1 MLHPL
6 LIALETG
13 MKCKQN
19 IPSLKFRLNR
29 NPPKTSSSEKN
40 KITVTVQHRAK
51 DRDSEWEKAK
61 EKWKSERE
69 RQRLR
74 KMKVEA
80 WGKRMI
86 KRNRLKRG
94 VQEIDLWGLKSNCN
108 GIVFP
113 PISSTA
119 SKLLIDRREM
129 RPPIPGA
136 HPAVTVQDGHQEEGE
151 ITQHMWGPFLFC
163 SQSQSQSQIPK
174 VGSCL
179 VPQLNKI
186 ISFWTARPLIKLL

>member
-1 MLHPL
+1 M
-6 LIALETG
+6 IEWVSQG
-13 MKCKQN
+13 QQKRM
-19 IPSLKFRLNR
+19 
-29 NPPKTSSSEKN
+29 
-40 KITVTVQHRAK
+40 K
-51 DRDSEWEKAK
+51 DRESDRE
-61 EKWKSERE
+61 SERDSKRE
-69 RQRLR
+69 SWRMGKKNDKR
-74 KMKVEA
+74 KLPEK
-80 WGKRMI
+80 
-86 KRNRLKRG
+86 G

-136 HPAVTVQDGHQEEGE
+136 HPAVTVQDGHREEGE
-151 ITQHMWGPFLFC
+151 ITHHMWGPFLFC
-163 SQSQSQSQIPK
+163 SQSQSQSQIPR
-174 VGSCL
+174 VGSRL